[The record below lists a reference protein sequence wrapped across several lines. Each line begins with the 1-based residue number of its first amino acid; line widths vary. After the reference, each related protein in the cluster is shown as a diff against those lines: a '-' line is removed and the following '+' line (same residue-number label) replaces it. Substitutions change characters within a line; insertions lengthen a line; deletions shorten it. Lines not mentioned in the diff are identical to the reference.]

1 MENNSFIQNS
11 IAYINL
17 RVKCNP
23 KISSRADIGYFTNVT
38 FQSIYRF
45 QVACASSFDNML
57 NKKSNGYILQS
68 GNLFVVDGLDD
79 SIEEINVCITVP
91 ILL

>member
-1 MENNSFIQNS
+1 MSNNSFIQNS

-17 RVKCNP
+17 RLKCSP
-23 KISSRADIGYFTNVT
+23 KISSRADIGYFTNIT

-45 QVACASSFDNML
+45 QVACASYFDNTL
-57 NKKSNGYILQS
+57 DRKSNGYILQS
-68 GNLFVVDGLDD
+68 GALFVGDGLDD
-79 SIEEINVCITVP
+79 SIEEINVCITIP